1 MNRIALAAA
10 FALAAP
16 AALGWVPCDQAGIA
30 PPVPIRREAPG
41 YPQSVRAVGIEGSVE
56 LALTVLRDGSVGWV
70 RILRAEPRGYFEQA
84 ATEGVRHWR
93 FEPARRNG
101 EPIECRMLTRVRFA
115 LVDTVDALDG
125 GRGADRP
132 VPAYPAALLRE
143 RIEGYA
149 EVEFERAPDGSAS
162 GARVINAMPRGEFE
176 QAALAAV
183 RGWKPAPGAAEA
195 RREIRRFEFRLPD
208 TSLAAVPA
216 TTLGSAPFPMAA
228 CERHITGRVALE
240 VETDATGRVLK
251 ARILEAEPAGLFD
264 GTALAIARGSRL
276 SPAWR
281 DGQPMAATALLTL
294 FFDPEQATCP
304 GVHSPERDAP
314 PARSPQPRVGQHDER
329 PVPRAERWLALSRTG
344 AQPVP

>member
-1 MNRIALAAA
+1 MNRLALAASL
-10 FALAAP
+10 ALAAP
-16 AALGWVPCDQAGIA
+16 AAHGWVPCDEAGIT
-30 PPVPIRREAPG
+30 PPVPIQREAPG
-41 YPQSVRAVGIEGSVE
+41 YPQSVREVGIEGSVE

-70 RILRAEPRGYFEQA
+70 RALRAEPRGYFEQA
-84 ATEGVRHWR
+84 AIEGVRRWR
-93 FEPARRNG
+93 FEPARLDG

-115 LVDTVDALDG
+115 LADTVNAPDG
-125 GRGADRP
+125 GESADRP

-143 RIEGYA
+143 RIEGYV
-149 EVEFERAPDGSAS
+149 EVEFERAPDGSVS
-162 GARVINAMPRGEFE
+162 EARVINGMPRGEFE
-176 QAALAAV
+176 RAALAAV
-183 RGWKPAPGAAEA
+183 RGWRPPPVES
-195 RREIRRFEFRLPD
+195 RPVRETRRFEFRLPD
-208 TSLAAVPA
+208 TSLAVVPA

-228 CERHITGRVALE
+228 CLQHVTGRVVLE
-240 VETDATGRVLK
+240 VDTDATGRVLK

-314 PARSPQPRVGQHDER
+314 PARRPQPRVGRHDER
-329 PVPRAERWLALSRTG
+329 PVSRAEEWLALSRPA

>member
-1 MNRIALAAA
+1 MKHVALAAA
-10 FALAAP
+10 FGLAAP
-16 AALGWVPCDQAGIA
+16 TALGWVPCDQAGIK
-30 PPVPIRREAPG
+30 PPVPIQREAPS

-56 LALTVLRDGSVGWV
+56 LALTVLRDGRVGWV
-70 RILRAEPRGYFEQA
+70 RTLRAEPRGYFEQA
-84 ATEGVRHWR
+84 AAEGVRRWR
-93 FEPARRNG
+93 FEPARQDG

-115 LVDTVDALDG
+115 LVDTVDAPDAEP
-125 GRGADRP
+125 GADRP
-132 VPAYPAALLRE
+132 VPAYPAALLHE

-149 EVEFERAPDGSAS
+149 EVELERTPDGSL
-162 GARVINAMPRGEFE
+162 GEARVINAMPRGEFE

-183 RGWKPAPGAAEA
+183 RGWKPAPAAGAA
-195 RREIRRFEFRLPD
+195 RRETRRFEFRLPD
-208 TSLAAVPA
+208 TSLAVVPA

-228 CERHITGRVALE
+228 CEQRITGRVALE
-240 VETDATGRVLK
+240 VDTDATGKVLK
-251 ARILEAEPAGLFD
+251 ARILGAEPAGMFD

-276 SPAWR
+276 SPAYR

-314 PARSPQPRVGQHDER
+314 PVRRPQPRVGRHDER
-329 PVPRAERWLALSRTG
+329 PVPRAEGWPALSHTA

>member
-1 MNRIALAAA
+1 MNRPALATTL
-10 FALAAP
+10 ALAAP
-16 AALGWVPCDQAGIA
+16 AALGWVPCDQAGIK
-30 PPVPIRREAPG
+30 PPVPIQREAPA

-70 RILRAEPRGYFEQA
+70 RTLRAEPRGYFEQA
-84 ATEGVRHWR
+84 AAEGVRRWR
-93 FEPARRNG
+93 FEPARQDG

-115 LVDTVDALDG
+115 LVDTVGTPDG
-125 GRGADRP
+125 GPGADRP
-132 VPAYPAALLRE
+132 VPAYPAALLRT

-149 EVEFERAPDGSAS
+149 EVEFERAPDGSV
-162 GARVINAMPRGEFE
+162 GEARVINAMPRGEFE

-183 RGWKPAPGAAEA
+183 RGWRPAPGPPAAQ
-195 RREIRRFEFRLPD
+195 RETRRFEFRLPD
-208 TSLAAVPA
+208 SSLAAVPA

-228 CERHITGRVALE
+228 CEQRITGRVTLE
-240 VETDATGRVLK
+240 VDTDVTGKVLK
-251 ARILEAEPAGLFD
+251 ARILEAEPAGMFD

-314 PARSPQPRVGQHDER
+314 PARRPQPRVGWHDER
-329 PVPRAERWLALSRTG
+329 PVPRAEGWTALSRT
-344 AQPVP
+344 AMQPVP

>member
-1 MNRIALAAA
+1 MKRVALAAA
-10 FALAAP
+10 FALATP
-16 AALGWVPCDQAGIA
+16 AALGWVPCDQAGIT

-70 RILRAEPRGYFEQA
+70 RTLRAEPRGYFEQA
-84 ATEGVRHWR
+84 AAEGVRRWR
-93 FEPARRNG
+93 FEPARQNG

-115 LVDTVDALDG
+115 LVDTVDAPDG
-125 GRGADRP
+125 GPGADRP

-143 RIEGYA
+143 RVEGYA
-149 EVEFERAPDGSAS
+149 EVEFERAPDGGAS

-183 RGWKPAPGAAEA
+183 RGWKPAPGAGAA
-195 RREIRRFEFRLPD
+195 RRETRRFEFRLPD
-208 TSLAAVPA
+208 TSLAVVPA

-228 CERHITGRVALE
+228 CEQRITGRVALE
-240 VETDATGRVLK
+240 VDTDATGKVLK

-264 GTALAIARGSRL
+264 GTALTIARSSRL
-276 SPAWR
+276 SPAYR

-294 FFDPEQATCP
+294 YFDPEQATCP

-314 PARSPQPRVGQHDER
+314 PARRPQPRVGRHDEW
-329 PVPRAERWLALSRTG
+329 PVPRAEGWLGLSRTA